1 MKLMEQFTFYVDLKF
16 IFYNKN
22 YSRDQNIIKGMIVRA
37 GVTSNFVFLCIDIII
52 NNYIK
57 L

>member
-1 MKLMEQFTFYVDLKF
+1 MEQFTFYVDLKF

-37 GVTSNFVFLCIDIII
+37 EVTSNFVFLCIDIII
-52 NNYIK
+52 SNYIK